1 MTQIPLF
8 REQIVVVAVVAVF
21 AVVECVQGIL
31 KKTFWFLKTFLF
43 KTARHEQRPLGAVL
57 VVVVVVVVVFV
68 VVVFSLVV
76 LLPPVAVFV
85 SGFVSFQ
92 PFLCQ
97 FFIGRQ
103 MIHAAAAAA
112 ARDTSTAWL
121 WVVADANA
129 VRTPA
134 WFGQLALWRV
144 VVVVVVVVV
153 AVIVVVV
160 VVVVVAQM

>member
-8 REQIVVVAVVAVF
+8 REQIVVVVTVF
-21 AVVECVQGIL
+21 AIVECVQGIL

-43 KTARHEQRPLGAVL
+43 KTARHEQRPFGAVL
-57 VVVVVVVVVFV
+57 VVVVVVVVVV
-68 VVVFSLVV
+68 VLVLVV

-112 ARDTSTAWL
+112 MDTSTAWL
-121 WVVADANA
+121 WVVADADA

-144 VVVVVVVVV
+144 VVVV

-160 VVVVVAQM
+160 AQM

>member
-8 REQIVVVAVVAVF
+8 REQIVVVVTVF
-21 AVVECVQGIL
+21 AIVECVQGIL

-57 VVVVVVVVVFV
+57 VVVVVVVVVV
-68 VVVFSLVV
+68 VLVLVV

-103 MIHAAAAAA
+103 MIHAAAA
-112 ARDTSTAWL
+112 RDTSTAWL
-121 WVVADANA
+121 WVVADADA

-160 VVVVVAQM
+160 VVVVAQM